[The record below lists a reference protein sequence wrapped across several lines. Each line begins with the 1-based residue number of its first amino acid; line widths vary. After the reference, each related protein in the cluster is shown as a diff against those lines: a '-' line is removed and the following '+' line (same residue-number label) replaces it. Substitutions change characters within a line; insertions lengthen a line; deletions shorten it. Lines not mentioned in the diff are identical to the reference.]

1 MSMAHTRSERW
12 ARLSVAVLS
21 AAVGLFAGGG
31 YFLSSQGARPGT
43 YEGLEVLAQAYS
55 LVTTRFVEPV
65 DDARLGGSS
74 YRALAESCDAYS
86 SYLSAKEVRELSKRR
101 SPDADVGLDLVKQH
115 GYAYIVSVHRGS
127 PAEEAGIEPGQFVR
141 SVGGSSTR
149 AMTLHQARSA
159 LRGKPGTE
167 VTLLLVDSGEGG
179 EEKITLKR
187 GAPSEEPVIQKRPEA
202 RYIVPPPMAQ
212 STLAAW
218 KALLQKTVPDLP
230 LVLDLRRLVSQDFEA
245 ALEIADFL
253 LEEGETAR
261 VKTALAET
269 VRFAEPERIDAP
281 NRLVFLVDGS
291 TAGAP
296 ELLAAVL
303 HEYAGATLV
312 GDRTFGWGRAQELVE
327 LSSGAALWIST
338 KEYFLA
344 GGEPLEGQGLMPDRP
359 QADDPETPED
369 EVLDAA
375 LRALKENAAS

>member
-1 MSMAHTRSERW
+1 MSMTHTRSERW
-12 ARLSVAVLS
+12 ARLSVLGLS
-21 AAVGLFAGGG
+21 AAVGLFVGGG

-65 DDARLGGSS
+65 DDARLGRSS
-74 YRALAESCDAYS
+74 YRALTESCDAYS
-86 SYLSAKEVRELSKRR
+86 SYLSPEEVQELSKHRT
-101 SPDADVGLDLVKQH
+101 DANVGLDLVKRH
-115 GYAYIVSVHRGS
+115 GYAYIVSVRRGS
-127 PAEEAGIEPGQFVR
+127 SAEEAGIEPGRFIR
-141 SVGGSSTR
+141 SVGGGSTR
-149 AMTLHQARSA
+149 VMTLHQTRSA
-159 LRGKPGTE
+159 LRGKPDTE
-167 VTLLLVDSGEGG
+167 VTLSLVKSGEGG
-179 EEKITLKR
+179 EEKFILKR

-218 KALLQKTVPDLP
+218 KALLQKTTPDQP
-230 LVLDLRRLVSQDFEA
+230 LILDLRRLVSQDFEA

-253 LEEGETAR
+253 LEEGEMAR
-261 VKTALAET
+261 VKTASEES
-269 VRFAEPERIDAP
+269 VRFADPERIDAP
-281 NRLVFLVDGS
+281 ERLAFLVDGS

-303 HEYAGATLV
+303 HEYADATLV
-312 GDRTFGWGRAQELVE
+312 GNRTFGWGRAQELVE

-344 GGEPLEGQGLMPDRP
+344 GGEPLEGQGLTPDRP
-359 QADDPETPED
+359 QEDDPETPED
-369 EVLDAA
+369 EVLDAT

>member
-1 MSMAHTRSERW
+1 MTHTRSERW
-12 ARLSVAVLS
+12 ARLSVLALS
-21 AAVGLFAGGG
+21 AAVGLFVGGG

-115 GYAYIVSVHRGS
+115 GYAYIVSVRRGS
-127 PAEEAGIEPGQFVR
+127 PAEEAGIKPGQYVH
-141 SVGGSSTR
+141 SVGGGSTR
-149 AMTLHQARSA
+149 AMTLHQVRSV
-159 LRGKPGTE
+159 LRGKPDTE
-167 VTLLLVDSGEGG
+167 VTLSLVDSGEGG

-187 GAPSEEPVIQKRPEA
+187 RALSEEPVIQKRPEA

-218 KALLQKTVPDLP
+218 KALLQKTAPDLP
-230 LVLDLRRLVSQDFEA
+230 LVLDLRRFVSQDFEA

-261 VKTALAET
+261 IKTVSEES

-281 NRLVFLVDGS
+281 ERLVFLVDGS

-338 KEYFLA
+338 REYFLA

-375 LRALKENAAS
+375 LSALKENATS